1 MTPGVSASELRLTV
15 EGVRQRTR
23 MIRGR
28 IQCKAHGGQ
37 DFNVEVKEDRD
48 GEARFICYS
57 RGCKSHEIRLAV
69 LGLAPGTYSALLK
82 QDGVSDDERRRLN
95 REYVV
100 KLWRESGPATGTLVA
115 VYLRSR
121 AIEVLPTCLRFHQRL
136 RHPTAR
142 FFPGLIAPITHAET
156 GRKVRGILR
165 VWLRADGAG
174 KCGSEPEKAMLG
186 DCRGGAIRL
195 APLIGDSLIICE
207 GLETGL
213 SILQAVGIPVWAA
226 LSTSGLKSLVL
237 PREVRTLTIAADAD
251 AAGERAARDAAMR
264 FHREDPTLQI
274 HIARPRNFQ
283 TDFNDEL
290 REG

>member
-1 MTPGVSASELRLTV
+1 MMTVGVSARELRLTV
-15 EGVRQRTR
+15 ADVRQRTR
-23 MIRGR
+23 MENGR
-28 IQCKAHGGQ
+28 IRCPAHQGE
-37 DFNVEVKEDRD
+37 DFNCAVWEKD

-57 RGCKSHEIRLAV
+57 RGCPEREIRLAI
-69 LGLAPGTYSALLK
+69 LGQAPEAYSVPLRHE
-82 QDGVSDDERRRLN
+82 GVSDDERRRLN
-95 REYVV
+95 REYAI
-100 KLWRESGPATGTLVA
+100 KLWLESGPAKGTLVA

-136 RHPTAR
+136 RHPSAR
-142 FFPGLIAPITHAET
+142 FFPGLVAPITHAET

-213 SILQAVGIPVWAA
+213 SILQAVGIPVWVA
-226 LSTSGLKSLVL
+226 LSTSGLKCLVL
-237 PREVRTLTIAADAD
+237 PPEVRTLTIAADAD
-251 AAGERAARDAAMR
+251 AAGEHAARAAATR
-264 FHREDPTLQI
+264 FHRENSALEI
-274 HIARPRNFQ
+274 RIARPRNFR